1 MAASFSQRVK
11 NELCTA
17 KLPCKGCEQ
26 ALLYGMLLF
35 SRSMPEHGVSFN
47 TENRASA
54 ELFTRAVIDL
64 TGSIVTV
71 TEPDLRNRTT
81 RPIYSVTLE
90 DDRDAAKIASLFFLT
105 ERENRWIH
113 PELFRKG
120 CCEIAFLRGAYLAC
134 GTMINPEKEYHLEF
148 DVGEESLCLELQE
161 LLERYGLEFRHT
173 LRVRRHV
180 LYIKESEQLEDT
192 LARLGAVRASMELMN
207 LKMEKELRNQVNRVT
222 NCETANIGKTVS
234 ASMEQ
239 IRKIRR
245 IQEKMGFDALPPPL
259 KDAAILRIEN
269 PELSLRELCE
279 LGGDQL
285 TRSGLNHRLQKLCE
299 IADKLK

>member
-11 NELCTA
+11 NELCAA
-17 KLPCKGCEQ
+17 KLSCKSCEQ

-35 SRSMPEHGVSFN
+35 SKSMPEGGVAFN
-47 TENRASA
+47 TENKASA
-54 ELFTRAVIDL
+54 ELFTRAVINL
-64 TGSIVTV
+64 TGAIVTV
-71 TEPDLRNRTT
+71 TEPDLRNRTL

-90 DDRDAAKIASLFFLT
+90 DDRDAAKLLSIFAL
-105 ERENRWIH
+105 
-113 PELFRKG
+113 PELGGRRICPGFFQKN

-148 DVGEESLCLELQE
+148 DAGGEELCRDLEEILGQ
-161 LLERYGLEFRHT
+161 YGLEFRQT
-173 LRVRRHV
+173 VRLRRHI

-207 LKMEKELRNQVNRVT
+207 LKMEKELRNQVNRMT

-239 IRKIRR
+239 IRKIKR
-245 IQEKMGFDALPPPL
+245 IQEKIGFDALPPPL
-259 KDAAILRIEN
+259 KEAASLRVEN
-269 PELSLRELCE
+269 PDLSLRELCE
-279 LGGDQL
+279 RNGGNL
-285 TRSGLNHRLQKLCE
+285 TRSGLNHRLQKLCK
-299 IADKLK
+299 IADELE